1 MTQKRVLEETT
12 VLMLSTCFEPMF
24 QANWKRALCAV
35 FGGRAEVIESH
46 DYITISTSSGL
57 IPLPTTVRFIS
68 GIIAAKIKKFTEAA
82 TLTKKNLLIRDK
94 EKCQYCLIQV
104 TIKSGTIDHV
114 IPRSKGGMHS
124 WENVVLACSKCN
136 QKKGCKLP
144 SEFHMKLARN
154 PHTPLLYEIIN
165 HNITPNDR

>member
-1 MTQKRVLEETT
+1 MIQNTVLEKTT

-24 QANWKRALCAV
+24 QASWKRALQAV

-46 DYITISTSSGL
+46 DFITIGTSSGP
-57 IPLPTTVRFIS
+57 IPLPITVRFIS
-68 GIIAAKIKKFTEAA
+68 GIIAAKIKKFRGAA
-82 TLTKKNLLIRDK
+82 SLTKKNLLIRDE
-94 EKCQYCLIQV
+94 EKCQYCLGHV

-144 SEFHMKLARN
+144 SEFHLKLAKKPR
-154 PHTPLLYEIIN
+154 TPLLYEIIN
-165 HNITPNDR
+165 HNIKTNNR